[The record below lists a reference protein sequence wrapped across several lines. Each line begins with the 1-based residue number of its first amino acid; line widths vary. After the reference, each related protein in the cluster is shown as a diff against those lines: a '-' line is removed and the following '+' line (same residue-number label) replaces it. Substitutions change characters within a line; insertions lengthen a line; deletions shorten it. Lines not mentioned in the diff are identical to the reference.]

1 MMRAAILKAVLGLLA
16 TMVTV
21 TVVAMSAMSAKLQS
35 PHYYYYSNSTRQ
47 QLTIIIV
54 NINNIVNSSMN
65 GLHGDRKDCIDLQGQ
80 PAHTHTQVSG
90 GKNNFGQHLHIQLL
104 IVLVVNAWL

>member
-21 TVVAMSAMSAKLQS
+21 TVVAMSAMSAMSAKLQS

-80 PAHTHTQVSG
+80 PAHTHTHTHKFRVARIILDNISIS
-90 GKNNFGQHLHIQLL
+90 NC
-104 IVLVVNAWL
+104 